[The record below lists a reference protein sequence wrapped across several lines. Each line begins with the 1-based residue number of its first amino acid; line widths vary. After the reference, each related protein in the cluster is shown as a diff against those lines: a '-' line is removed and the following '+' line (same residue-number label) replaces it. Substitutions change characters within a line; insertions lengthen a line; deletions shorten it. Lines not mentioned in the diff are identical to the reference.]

1 MKNIRIPFRCNYC
14 GADFSFSLHIVERL
28 EIENRDDFVC
38 PSKSECDYCHTG
50 FVIPINYTS
59 KNGITYKFDDLADKI
74 PTLDPDSLLDRLLD
88 PDNF

>member
-1 MKNIRIPFRCNYC
+1 MNTRILFRCNYC
-14 GADFSFSLHIVERL
+14 RADFSFPLRLVERL
-28 EIENRDDFVC
+28 ENENRDDLVC
-38 PSKSECDYCHTG
+38 PPKLECDYCHTG

-59 KNGITYKFDDLADKI
+59 KNGITYKFDDLAAKI